1 MRRGKRCLALLLV
14 LILSLQLLPAVFAD
28 GGHAPKRVI
37 HLVYDDSG
45 SMIRANGEQVDRWC
59 QAKYAMEVFAAM
71 LGENDTMHIYYM
83 SAFEGSGSRQP
94 TIRMAGKD
102 GAQANVAKIHDTVT
116 KAGNTPFASV
126 TAAYQDLTRT
136 DADERWLVVLTDG
149 EFQGVD
155 SISAYF
161 SNVPPSINV
170 MFLSM
175 GPDAPDA
182 AAIVPAG
189 HENIFFAKAASSAD
203 ILNQIT
209 GICTRVFNSNKLTV
223 EKNKFS
229 FDIPMS
235 QLVVFAQGQN
245 VQVRGIKGPDGKL
258 IGGAQRAVGVRYS
271 ETAAP
276 NYTIDPG
283 VIPKNLVGSV
293 VAFDGAYDAGDYTLD
308 ISGAETVEIYYKP
321 NVEISAYLTDDSG
334 EEVTDLE
341 KLKAG
346 SYTIHFGFV
355 KAGTQE
361 KVAESKLLGNVDYS
375 AVIEQNG
382 VPLDGVYT
390 NGSTLQLEDG
400 TIRIRATA
408 RYLDY
413 NSVTTTLEYTI
424 YKDRAV
430 AFAQAEPVGCTVT
443 KSGLQPD
450 GEIVLHAT
458 LDGQEM
464 TPEQWAAFPTPTVK
478 LTGGSKKD
486 YTVTVEKGEA
496 IGTIVLTPQLKQSTP
511 QGHTYG
517 DLSYRIRYA
526 EKLGDEVWAGDFD
539 GSVAVRDQ
547 RSWLARNRTMLS
559 ITLAVLLILLLLA
572 KHFFRKRFSKAMKRR
587 PLIEVEEIVGLDR
600 QKTALAGSFRVQR
613 ITKVFGPEKG
623 TLKFSGSAMVP
634 ALQVTAVGGGKMMIT
649 NAGAYAGRTDVKFDN
664 NVIEAGAKKYVISCR
679 TTIEHVEG
687 EGEMRTV
694 YTCTPAVEYKSA
706 NIY

>member
-1 MRRGKRCLALLLV
+1 MRREKRCLALLLV

-28 GGHAPKRVI
+28 GGHAQKRVI

-71 LGENDTMHIYYM
+71 LGENDTMNIYYM
-83 SAFEGSGSRQP
+83 SAFEGNCSWQP

-155 SISAYF
+155 SISTYF

-245 VQVRGIKGPDGKL
+245 VQVRGIKGPDGEL
-258 IGGAQRAVGVRYS
+258 IGGAQQAVGVRYS

-283 VIPKNLVGSV
+283 TIPKNLVGSV

-321 NVEISAYLTDDSG
+321 NV
-334 EEVTDLE
+334 
-341 KLKAG
+341 
-346 SYTIHFGFV
+346 
-355 KAGTQE
+355 
-361 KVAESKLLGNVDYS
+361 
-375 AVIEQNG
+375 
-382 VPLDGVYT
+382 
-390 NGSTLQLEDG
+390 
-400 TIRIRATA
+400 
-408 RYLDY
+408 
-413 NSVTTTLEYTI
+413 
-424 YKDRAV
+424 
-430 AFAQAEPVGCTVT
+430 
-443 KSGLQPD
+443 
-450 GEIVLHAT
+450 
-458 LDGQEM
+458 
-464 TPEQWAAFPTPTVK
+464 
-478 LTGGSKKD
+478 
-486 YTVTVEKGEA
+486 
-496 IGTIVLTPQLKQSTP
+496 
-511 QGHTYG
+511 
-517 DLSYRIRYA
+517 
-526 EKLGDEVWAGDFD
+526 
-539 GSVAVRDQ
+539 
-547 RSWLARNRTMLS
+547 
-559 ITLAVLLILLLLA
+559 
-572 KHFFRKRFSKAMKRR
+572 
-587 PLIEVEEIVGLDR
+587 
-600 QKTALAGSFRVQR
+600 
-613 ITKVFGPEKG
+613 
-623 TLKFSGSAMVP
+623 
-634 ALQVTAVGGGKMMIT
+634 
-649 NAGAYAGRTDVKFDN
+649 
-664 NVIEAGAKKYVISCR
+664 
-679 TTIEHVEG
+679 
-687 EGEMRTV
+687 
-694 YTCTPAVEYKSA
+694 
-706 NIY
+706 

>member
-1 MRRGKRCLALLLV
+1 MRREKRCLALLLV

-71 LGENDTMHIYYM
+71 LGENDTMNIYYM
-83 SAFEGSGSRQP
+83 SAFEGNGSRRP

-182 AAIVPAG
+182 SAIVPAG

-245 VQVRGIKGPDGKL
+245 VQVRGIKGPDGEL
-258 IGGAQRAVGVRYS
+258 IGGAQQAVGVRYS

-283 VIPKNLVGSV
+283 TIPKNLVGSV

-430 AFAQAEPVGCTVT
+430 AFAQAEPVGCMVT

-464 TPEQWAAFPTPTVK
+464 TPEQWAAFPTPTAK

-511 QGHTYG
+511 QGHTYE

-559 ITLAVLLILLLLA
+559 IALAVLLVLLLLA
-572 KHFFRKRFSKAMKRR
+572 KHFFRKRFPKAMKRR
-587 PLIEVEEIVGLDR
+587 PLIEVDEIVGLDR
-600 QKTALAGSFRVQR
+600 QKTALPGSFRVQR

-649 NAGAYAGRTDVKFDN
+649 NASAYAGRTDVKFDN
-664 NVIEAGAKKYVISCR
+664 NVIEAGTKKYVISCR

-694 YTCTPAVEYKSA
+694 YTCTPAAEYKSA
-706 NIY
+706 NVY

>member
-1 MRRGKRCLALLLV
+1 MRREKRCLALLLV

-71 LGENDTMHIYYM
+71 LGENDTMNIYYM
-83 SAFEGSGSRQP
+83 SAFEGNGSRRP

-182 AAIVPAG
+182 SAIVPAG

-235 QLVVFAQGQN
+235 QLVVFG
-245 VQVRGIKGPDGKL
+245 
-258 IGGAQRAVGVRYS
+258 S
-271 ETAAP
+271 
-276 NYTIDPG
+276 
-283 VIPKNLVGSV
+283 IPKNLVGCV

-430 AFAQAEPVGCTVT
+430 AFAQAEPVGCMVT

-464 TPEQWAAFPTPTVK
+464 TSEQWAAFPTPTAK

-511 QGHTYG
+511 QGHTYE

-559 ITLAVLLILLLLA
+559 IALAVLLVLLLLA
-572 KHFFRKRFSKAMKRR
+572 KHFFRKRFPKAMKRR
-587 PLIEVEEIVGLDR
+587 PLIEVDEIVGLDR
-600 QKTALAGSFRVQR
+600 QKTALPGSFRVQR

-649 NAGAYAGRTDVKFDN
+649 NASAYAGRTDVKFDN
-664 NVIEAGAKKYVISCR
+664 NVIEAGTKKYVISCR

-694 YTCTPAVEYKSA
+694 YTCTPAAEYKSA
-706 NIY
+706 NVY

>member
-1 MRRGKRCLALLLV
+1 MRREKRCLALLLV

-71 LGENDTMHIYYM
+71 LGENDTMNIYYM
-83 SAFEGSGSRQP
+83 SAFEGNGSRRP

-102 GAQANVAKIHDTVT
+102 GGAGANVAKIHDTVT

-182 AAIVPAG
+182 SAIVPAG

-245 VQVRGIKGPDGKL
+245 VQVRGIKGPDGEL
-258 IGGAQRAVGVRYS
+258 IGGAQQAVGVRYS

-283 VIPKNLVGSV
+283 TIPKNLVGSV

-361 KVAESKLLGNVDYS
+361 KVAESKLLGNVDY
-375 AVIEQNG
+375 
-382 VPLDGVYT
+382 
-390 NGSTLQLEDG
+390 
-400 TIRIRATA
+400 A
-408 RYLDY
+408 R
-413 NSVTTTLEYTI
+413 
-424 YKDRAV
+424 
-430 AFAQAEPVGCTVT
+430 
-443 KSGLQPD
+443 
-450 GEIVLHAT
+450 
-458 LDGQEM
+458 
-464 TPEQWAAFPTPTVK
+464 
-478 LTGGSKKD
+478 
-486 YTVTVEKGEA
+486 
-496 IGTIVLTPQLKQSTP
+496 
-511 QGHTYG
+511 
-517 DLSYRIRYA
+517 
-526 EKLGDEVWAGDFD
+526 
-539 GSVAVRDQ
+539 
-547 RSWLARNRTMLS
+547 
-559 ITLAVLLILLLLA
+559 
-572 KHFFRKRFSKAMKRR
+572 
-587 PLIEVEEIVGLDR
+587 
-600 QKTALAGSFRVQR
+600 
-613 ITKVFGPEKG
+613 
-623 TLKFSGSAMVP
+623 
-634 ALQVTAVGGGKMMIT
+634 
-649 NAGAYAGRTDVKFDN
+649 
-664 NVIEAGAKKYVISCR
+664 
-679 TTIEHVEG
+679 
-687 EGEMRTV
+687 
-694 YTCTPAVEYKSA
+694 
-706 NIY
+706 